1 MGIESWLEEDKTSF
15 CEHWVVG
22 LRETALSSAG
32 LPFHADP
39 LGKNAAVSWGKMR
52 LRWQAGSQV
61 KAVERQILQSY
72 RWGFPSR
79 AEHHL
84 SSLLQQQDR
93 IPWAFPSLSLRET
106 QLQHQQGQEWNEFW
120 IWNGFSKGQ
129 GSALGVLCLCGFF
142 SSFEPTAGVRGAVGS
157 LNSMC
162 WAE

>member
-1 MGIESWLEEDKTSF
+1 M
-15 CEHWVVG
+15 
-22 LRETALSSAG
+22 
-32 LPFHADP
+32 
-39 LGKNAAVSWGKMR
+39 
-52 LRWQAGSQV
+52 

-129 GSALGVLCLCGFF
+129 GSALCVLCLCGFF

-157 LNSMC
+157 RNSMC